1 VYLHLPQT
9 INQNKGNTTTNR
21 KTTTEEARMVI
32 LAVKV
37 IADRG
42 VLVTTDRENLDQE
55 IESIEDREAQDLGI
69 CNFVDFH
76 SEFMT

>member
-1 VYLHLPQT
+1 
-9 INQNKGNTTTNR
+9 
-21 KTTTEEARMVI
+21 MVI

-55 IESIEDREAQDLGI
+55 IESIEDREAQDLGN

-76 SEFMT
+76 LEFMT